1 MENISHNSLVG
12 NFRVITVSHI
22 NRIILSLAHITSKR
36 LPVIIVCSLVIRR
49 PMLLDKIRNKR
60 IRASRVIG
68 RVRKGDDVLVL
79 SDREAFNMA
88 HLVQIFLCQFPFLH
102 VKLTFSYQN
111 QSLLRF
117 TTIRSVAASF
127 PLV

>member
-1 MENISHNSLVG
+1 MDILHDSLVRC
-12 NFRVITVSHI
+12 FRVICMSIV
-22 NRIILSLAHITSKR
+22 NRIILPLAHITGKR
-36 LPVIIVCSLVIRR
+36 LPMIIVCSLVIRR

-79 SDREAFNMA
+79 SDGEAFNMA